1 MLQNAHHYV
10 WKMSNLKILLY
21 FLIVVQYGAH
31 DAKSSEAID
40 LVSGTEPVN
49 LDLVWLRLTDWA
61 HTAGTHP
68 ICDVSIAPMASS
80 GVVLM

>member
-1 MLQNAHHYV
+1 
-10 WKMSNLKILLY
+10 MSNLKILLY

-49 LDLVWLRLTDWA
+49 LDLV
-61 HTAGTHP
+61 
-68 ICDVSIAPMASS
+68 
-80 GVVLM
+80 